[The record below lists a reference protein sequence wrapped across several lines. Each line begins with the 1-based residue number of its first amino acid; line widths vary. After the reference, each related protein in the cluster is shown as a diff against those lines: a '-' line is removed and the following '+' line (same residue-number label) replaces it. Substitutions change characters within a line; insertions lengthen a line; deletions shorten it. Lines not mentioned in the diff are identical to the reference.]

1 MLMKP
6 WMKVALLPALL
17 SSLVLG
23 ACESSDS
30 SGNVDGA
37 VVTGTGGSTARMTIS
52 GDYLYAISGSRVQL
66 FDIASP
72 GTPLP
77 YTQVEVDWDIQTL
90 FPYDQYLLVGAA
102 SGVHIL
108 DNSDPASPR
117 YVGDFTHARA
127 LDPVVARDGYA
138 YVTLRRDASIA
149 GTDIV
154 DQMNVLDISDIT
166 QPRLLETISMQGPAG
181 LSVDGEQLYVCDGAA
196 GLKTFSLADPA
207 SPQFTQSIP
216 GLDCFDV
223 IAQGQTLFVID
234 DLGLS
239 QYSTASGVPILIS
252 TIDTEPVVYVVGQ

>member
-1 MLMKP
+1 MSMSQLMKFSRLSVL
-6 WMKVALLPALL
+6 M
-17 SSLVLG
+17 SSLLLG

-30 SGNVDGA
+30 SSNGDGA
-37 VVTGTGGSTARMTIS
+37 VVTGVGGSTARMTIS

-66 FDIASP
+66 FDITTPAS
-72 GTPLP
+72 PLP

-90 FPYDQYLLVGAA
+90 FPHDQYLLVGAA

-108 DNSDPASPR
+108 DNTDPASPQ

-127 LDPVVARDGYA
+127 LDPVVAQGEHA
-138 YVTLRRDASIA
+138 YVTLKRDSAIA

-166 QPRLLETISMQGPAG
+166 QPRLLETISMQGPSG

-196 GLKTFSLADPA
+196 GLKQFSLADPA

-216 GLDCFDV
+216 GVDCFDV
-223 IAQGQTLFVID
+223 IAQDQNLFVID
-234 DLGLS
+234 EFGLS
-239 QYSTASGVPILIS
+239 QYSAASGVPILLS
-252 TIDTEPVVYVVGQ
+252 TIDTEPVVYVVDQ